1 MAAAMAGLCVLQCR
15 GAVQE
20 TIGDLDQV
28 VRIVNLLVFVNSGPG
43 LNQQH
48 LVVDGASSLLL
59 SLFGDRDA
67 HVRSSVDVGE
77 SGIRHRRGDGGPMIR
92 RSRP

>member
-1 MAAAMAGLCVLQCR
+1 MAAAMAGLCVLQCC

-28 VRIVNLLVFVNSGPG
+28 ARIVNLLVFVNSGLG

-67 HVRSSVDVGE
+67 HARSSVDVGGLTSDIGAE
-77 SGIRHRRGDGGPMIR
+77 MAGP
-92 RSRP
+92 

>member
-1 MAAAMAGLCVLQCR
+1 MSAAMAGLCALQQR

-28 VRIVNLLVFVNSGPG
+28 VRIVNVMVFVNSGLG

-67 HVRSSVDVGE
+67 HARSSVGVGGLA
-77 SGIRHRRGDGGPMIR
+77 SDIGVQMAGP
-92 RSRP
+92 